1 MKLYRHKS
9 LQIIQMSDFKLDG
22 LLTNTACFL
31 CLFSSKIQDLS
42 SQARDGTFPT
52 AMEAQSVNHW
62 TTGEVPT

>member
-1 MKLYRHKS
+1 
-9 LQIIQMSDFKLDG
+9 MSHFKLAE

-62 TTGEVPT
+62 TTREVPQDRLAGAQM